1 MILCGQ
7 FSLQI
12 FCLGVFLAFSGYF
25 VLMETSA
32 GFAVHVLVGLLG
44 ILIMCA
50 VAQLFTWF
58 RQVADKNAGPKG
70 PATAASA

>member
-25 VLMETSA
+25 VLMETS
-32 GFAVHVLVGLLG
+32 GGLGLHVLVGILG
-44 ILIMCA
+44 ILIMSA
-50 VAQLFTWF
+50 VAQLFTWYRRF
-58 RQVADKNAGPKG
+58 ADKNADPPGSTTSG
-70 PATAASA
+70 SA